1 MKLSPSLRGIAATS
15 LLAGVTAVA
24 TGAVAGADY
33 GHQDVHALF
42 LLSDNSGS
50 NSVLSYARGTD
61 GTVSYVATYPTGGL
75 GAVAA
80 GAVADPLASQGGLAL
95 VNNGADLIAVNPG
108 SNTVSVFAV
117 EGAYLR
123 LVQQIAS
130 GGTFPNSVASHGNL
144 VAVLNAGGAGTVAEF
159 GFWDGRLH
167 TLWRQVRSLGLAN
180 TTPPNFLHAPGQI
193 GYTPDGQHLI
203 VTTKASSNAYE
214 VFSVGEWGQLGASP
228 VVTAATNA
236 VPFAFNFDAQGR
248 LVGAEA
254 STSSLSTYVVNPDG
268 SLTPVGTVSDGSKAL
283 CWISSSN
290 GYVFGSNAGSGTVS
304 SFSETST
311 GAPTLVNATAATA
324 HPGTTDS
331 AVSPDGQTLY
341 VESGGSGT
349 LDVYSIGANGS
360 LTQLES
366 LFNVPLA
373 AEGIAA
379 S

>member
-1 MKLSPSLRGIAATS
+1 
-15 LLAGVTAVA
+15 
-24 TGAVAGADY
+24 
-33 GHQDVHALF
+33 
-42 LLSDNSGS
+42 
-50 NSVLSYARGTD
+50 VLSYARGTD
-61 GTVSYVATYPTGGL
+61 GTVSYIATYPTGGL
-75 GAVAA
+75 GGVAA
-80 GAVADPLASQGGLAL
+80 GAVADPLASQGGLTL

-130 GGTFPNSVASHGNL
+130 GGTFPNSVTSHGNL

-311 GAPTLVNATAATA
+311 GVPTLVNATAATA
-324 HPGTTDS
+324 HPGTTDFT
-331 AVSPDGQTLY
+331 VSPDGQTLY